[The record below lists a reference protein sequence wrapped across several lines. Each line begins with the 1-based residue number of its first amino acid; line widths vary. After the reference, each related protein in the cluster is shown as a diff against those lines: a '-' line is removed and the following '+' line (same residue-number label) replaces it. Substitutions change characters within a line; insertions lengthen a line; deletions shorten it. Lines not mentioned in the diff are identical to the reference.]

1 MAERWTAEQHA
12 AIRET
17 RHLLLA
23 ANAGT
28 GKTSTVIG
36 KILWRLGLCVGEAE
50 DGPIL
55 PCAEPCDLGQIAAIT
70 FTEKA
75 AGDLRRKLAAALAEQ
90 GVGPGEMDRAFV
102 GTIHSFCG
110 EILRQ
115 HALRLD
121 IDPSFRVMDA
131 REASLRLGDL
141 VRDTVLESLQA
152 SEPDV
157 RELLKDAPLDPYG
170 PYGPSV
176 TELVRRAIDDLRWH
190 SDRFPS
196 WSVDAGSAAGGD
208 RELDPELLESLAA
221 TATGSG
227 MDSAGEAGVSESESR
242 HLRHT
247 VAIYRLAYRVLG
259 RWLSLLER
267 ENRRDF
273 DSLILDVR
281 RLLSHERS
289 ASALDAL
296 RRKYRLLIVDEFQDT
311 DRAQRDIALAIAGL
325 EGHTPRPG
333 DGARLFLVG
342 DPKQSIYGFRNADV
356 RVWNEVEQRLRASG
370 AVLRLSRN
378 FRSDPLIIRV
388 VNDSCGPAFAA
399 AGAALE
405 EMDATAVVRYDPL
418 DPGIEARPG
427 SGVDWLAPPSELN
440 KADRTARGA
449 ALLAG
454 RIARLLRDPPGAPL
468 RTADERGARLEPGDI
483 AVLAARAA
491 TLAPVEAALRERGIP
506 TFNAS
511 SRGLAERREVLDAI
525 NALRLADNPRD
536 DLRAFAW
543 LRSPFVG
550 LRDEVIARIRL
561 DRFVSGRSL
570 LERARAWL
578 DGIER
583 GEIVEFEAP
592 EHPLI
597 SPTER
602 FALRRGLAAISEVRL
617 LVGRAEPG
625 ELLETM
631 MSRTSYRLHLR
642 LGPEWREAEAN
653 LDRLQMILG
662 RFRFLTLADFL
673 DAWDRSA
680 ADHRS
685 DLETAILP
693 AGADGAVF
701 LSTIHGAKGLEWPVV
716 ALAGAEDGART
727 GGPGRWEGWLD
738 RDLGPILLPP
748 SSERGPRTRHAAR
761 KRVLEEASESVR
773 LMYVALTRARQRLL
787 IAAPC
792 EEPGGHAAWLAKA
805 LFAGESEPQTSAS
818 DSTGIPY
825 APPSSPPRVPESD
838 DPGTGTGRQLDAFG
852 LNEPPADE
860 SGQLN
865 LLNAANHGP
874 DSRPAGKGAETP
886 GPDRISIWRQLDP
899 VQTEFAAGSLRLDWL
914 ACPTDG
920 DGHSDVP
927 EIPRTAAVL
936 RSATQ
941 LALETRDPEA
951 WRLKYVHGIAPADS
965 FADVGGGAV
974 RAPLSEGAD
983 TGGALEG
990 TLRGSIV
997 HGVLQRAGGDP
1008 EEIEELLD
1016 DLLEQEI
1023 VGIDEEQIAPPGRPH
1038 LWRAREQLRSEIE
1051 RLLASDTWKEW
1062 VSGLHYRELP
1072 FVHFAGPSDWR
1083 QGRIDLFVPA
1093 RPRPS
1098 ADRASPLIV
1107 DFKTDRIAGEVVGQ
1121 AAERHRP
1128 QAQLY
1133 REAVDAILRAP
1144 RSAAGG
1150 GTTDWTRVILHFTHP
1165 GRQVEL

>member
-1 MAERWTAEQHA
+1 MTERWTAEQHA

-36 KILWRLGLCVGEAE
+36 KILWKLGFDVGGAE
-50 DGPIL
+50 DGPIP
-55 PCAEPCDLGQIAAIT
+55 PCPEPCDLGQIAAIT

-75 AGDLRRKLAAALAEQ
+75 AGDLRRKLAAALAGQ
-90 GVGPGEMDRAFV
+90 GVAAGELDRAFV

-131 REASLRLGDL
+131 REASLRLADL
-141 VRDTVLESLQA
+141 IRDTVLQSLQA

-157 RELLKDAPLDPYG
+157 VALLKEVPLDPYG
-170 PYGPSV
+170 AYGPSV
-176 TELVRRAIDDLRWH
+176 TELVRRAVDDLRWH
-190 SDRFPS
+190 SDRFPG
-196 WSVDAGSAAGGD
+196 WSRDVGSAVGGD
-208 RELDPELLESLAA
+208 RELDPELLQSLAA
-221 TATGSG
+221 TDPGAG
-227 MDSAGEAGVSESESR
+227 DDCAGEAGAMESESR
-242 HLRHT
+242 HLSHT
-247 VAIYRLAYRVLG
+247 VAVYRLAYRVLG
-259 RWLSLLER
+259 GWLSLLER

-281 RLLSHERS
+281 RLLSNERS

-296 RRKYRLLIVDEFQDT
+296 RRKYRLLVVDEFQDT

-325 EGHTPRPG
+325 EGHAPGPG
-333 DGARLFLVG
+333 DDARLFLVG

-356 RVWNEVEQRLRASG
+356 RVWNEVEERLRASG
-370 AVLRLSRN
+370 VVLRLSRN
-378 FRSDPLIIRV
+378 FRSDPLIVRV

-399 AGAALE
+399 AGEALAEVDAA
-405 EMDATAVVRYDPL
+405 AVVNYDPL
-418 DPGIEARPG
+418 EPGIEAGPG
-427 SGVDWLAPPSELN
+427 SGVDWLAPPPELR
-440 KADRTARGA
+440 KAERSARGA
-449 ALLAG
+449 ALLAD

-468 RTADERGARLEPGDI
+468 RSTDERGGRLGPGDI

-491 TLAPVEAALRERGIP
+491 TLTPVEAALRERGVP

-511 SRGLAERREVLDAI
+511 SRGLAERREILDAI

-561 DRFVSGRSL
+561 DRSVSGRSL

-578 DGIER
+578 EGIEH
-583 GEIVEFEAP
+583 GDVAEFQAP

-597 SPTER
+597 APTER
-602 FALRRGLAAISEVRL
+602 FSLRRGLAAISEVRQ

-631 MSRTSYRLHLR
+631 LSRTSYRLHLR

-653 LDRLQMILG
+653 LERLQMILG

-680 ADHRS
+680 ADRRT

-693 AGADGAVF
+693 AGADGAVL

-716 ALAGAEDGART
+716 ALAGAEDGVRT

-748 SSERGPRTRHAAR
+748 SAERGPRTRHAAC
-761 KRVLEEASESVR
+761 KRMLEETSESVR

-787 IAAPC
+787 IAAPS
-792 EEPGGHAAWLAKA
+792 EDPEGHAAWLAKA
-805 LFAGESEPQTSAS
+805 LFADDSEPHPPASGRVGIPDAQSAS
-818 DSTGIPY
+818 T
-825 APPSSPPRVPESD
+825 ARVPESD

-852 LNEPPADE
+852 LNEAAADE

-874 DSRPAGKGAETP
+874 GSRPAGRGGQTAGA
-886 GPDRISIWRQLDP
+886 GQISIWRQLDP
-899 VQTEFAAGSLRLDWL
+899 IQTEIAEGSLRLSWL
-914 ACPTDG
+914 DAPTEG
-920 DGHSDVP
+920 GGRSGIR
-927 EIPRTAAVL
+927 EIRKTAAVV
-936 RSATQ
+936 RSATE
-941 LALETRDPEA
+941 LALEARDPEA
-951 WRLKYVHGIAPADS
+951 WQLKYVHGITPAAS
-965 FADVGGGAV
+965 FAAAGGNEAREALPGAV
-974 RAPLSEGAD
+974 D
-983 TGGALEG
+983 NGGRLEG
-990 TLRGSIV
+990 KRRGSIV
-997 HGVLQRAGGDP
+997 HGALERAGADP
-1008 EEIEELLD
+1008 AGLEDLLDTLLEEEIG
-1016 DLLEQEI
+1016 
-1023 VGIDEEQIAPPGRPH
+1023 GIDEEQVGKPGQPR

-1051 RLLASDTWKEW
+1051 RVLASAEWKQW
-1062 VSGLHYRELP
+1062 VSGSHFRELP
-1072 FVHFAGPSDWR
+1072 FVHLAGPADWR

-1093 RPRPS
+1093 GPRSDSDP
-1098 ADRASPLIV
+1098 AGALIV
-1107 DFKTDRIAGEVVGQ
+1107 DFKTDRVAGNVVEQ
-1121 AAERHRP
+1121 AAERHRL

-1133 REAVDAILRAP
+1133 REAVDAILRGSG
-1144 RSAAGG
+1144 SAAGSK
-1150 GTTDWTRVILHFTHP
+1150 DATRVILHFTHS